1 VVLTIILTNT
11 TRKIISRHLPN
22 YTLWFTF
29 PPHSPRFH
37 NAIEHH
43 KSNLFKRFL
52 SFGGAGLA
60 GGSSGGGA
68 GASPSGNSLGGGSGN
83 FLLDVVRVSTPQT

>member
-1 VVLTIILTNT
+1 MWECNINT
-11 TRKIISRHLPN
+11 TRYIISPILTYFDLRHFLIF
-22 YTLWFTF
+22 L
-29 PPHSPRFH
+29 

-68 GASPSGNSLGGGSGN
+68 GASPIGNSLGGGSGN
-83 FLLDVVRVSTPQT
+83 FLLDVVRVSTI